1 MPSPKSQISPVR
13 LRIERELPKWRSEK
27 AAETATDQRSRRTL
41 SISIAMGNLAK
52 LRGKVKTPPV
62 CIL

>member
-1 MPSPKSQISPVR
+1 MQSPKSQISPVR
-13 LRIERELPKWRSEK
+13 LRIERELPKLRSEK

-52 LRGKVKTPPV
+52 LRGKVKTPPAYIV
-62 CIL
+62 

>member
-1 MPSPKSQISPVR
+1 MQSPKSQISPVR
-13 LRIERELPKWRSEK
+13 LRIERELPKLRSEK
-27 AAETATDQRSRRTL
+27 AAETATDQHSRRTL

-62 CIL
+62 YIL